1 MEMAVFMREGRRLEK
16 SKYIQSTEH
25 KAQYELLAVAVTGE
39 MSHAANNTHREGNN
53 IQVKIDV

>member
-25 KAQYELLAVAVTGE
+25 KAHELLAVAVTGE